1 MTTEESY
8 TQKKQTDGSHDFQ
21 ISPSD
26 CFPIHHSIATTLYSF
41 VSPIHYQLSKKTTD
55 LYVFSF
61 RFEKI
66 VFEYLG
72 K

>member
-41 VSPIHYQLSKKTTD
+41 VSPIPNCRKNIKK
-55 LYVFSF
+55 YN
-61 RFEKI
+61 
-66 VFEYLG
+66 Y
-72 K
+72 